1 MVFEGLHSVSFLKS
15 KPKGGFKVTLGPIQN
30 QLFKKEILTE
40 AELNHH
46 VHVVGAT
53 GFGKSVFFNKITKE
67 LTKQSQGFLYLDL
80 KGDLETKKSF
90 LETARSVGRES
101 SFQFFSISDA
111 KNSNNYNPLANGNA
125 TQLRDR
131 IMLSFN
137 WSEEFYKSQ
146 SASYLLKILLVLV
159 YLRDHQ
165 NQPIDFQK
173 LYLAIS
179 DSDFLSE
186 ITQQVPE
193 SESQLKNFAIEC
205 YQFLREKDSF
215 KSLQGLRSQVE
226 SLIYSDFGHLLKHQE
241 FGINFFES
249 INQNKTIIIFLDS
262 RSYPESSI
270 VLGRLI
276 LQDLKSTSAKI
287 DANIPKSD
295 RIPFNVIIDEFSD
308 FAQEDF
314 IGFLD
319 RARSSKISILVA
331 HQELCDLNRISPEF
345 AGRLM
350 GNMTAM
356 YVFLQKRPESAE
368 ILAKTAG
375 TKLVLK
381 KTEATEKFL
390 FFDFPTGKK
399 SLREVEEFNI
409 HPNEIKSLRV
419 GECIAIKKY
428 PYSRAHKVKISI

>member
-1 MVFEGLHSVSFLKS
+1 MSFFNPTPKS
-15 KPKGGFKVTLGPIQN
+15 DFKVTLGPIQN

-40 AELNHH
+40 SEMNLH

-53 GFGKSVFFNKITKE
+53 GFGKSVFFNKITQE
-67 LTKQSQGFLYLDL
+67 LTKQSKGFLFLDL

-90 LETARSVGRES
+90 LETARSIGRES
-101 SFQFFSISDA
+101 SFQFFSISDS
-111 KNSNNYNPLANGNA
+111 KNSSNYNPLANGNA

-131 IMLSFN
+131 IMVSFN

-159 YLRDHQ
+159 YLRDHH
-165 NQPIDFQK
+165 NQPLDFQN
-173 LYLAIS
+173 LYFAIS

-186 ITQQVPE
+186 ITQKVPQ
-193 SESQLKNFAIEC
+193 SEAQLKTFAIEC
-205 YQFLREKDSF
+205 YQFLRDKDSN
-215 KSLQGLRSQVE
+215 KCLQGLRSQVE
-226 SLIYSDFGHLLKHQE
+226 SLIYSDFGHLLTHQE
-241 FGINFFES
+241 TGLDFYNS
-249 INQNKTIIIFLDS
+249 INHRKTIIIFLDS

-287 DANIPKSD
+287 DANIPKSE
-295 RIPFNVIIDEFSD
+295 RIPFKVIIDEFSD

-319 RARSSKISILVA
+319 RARSSGISVLVA

-350 GNMTAM
+350 GNMAAS
-356 YVFLQKRPESAE
+356 YIFLQKRPESAE

-390 FFDFPTGKK
+390 FFDLPTGKK
-399 SLREVEEFNI
+399 SSREVEEFII
-409 HPNEIKSLRV
+409 HPNEIKSLKV
-419 GECIAIKKY
+419 GECMAIKKY
-428 PYSRAHKVKISI
+428 PYSRAHKVRISL